1 MFLEY
6 NWLVK
11 HNLEV
16 DWNNGTIQFTKCPRT
31 CKLKHQNISFSSKY
45 QRTQTADD
53 NDKEQQEIG
62 KEPDPTNLENLPD
75 YIWPFTHL
83 FNKKK
88 FEKLLERRE

>member
-31 CKLKHQNISFSSKY
+31 CKLKHQNISFLSKY

-62 KEPDPTNLENLPD
+62 KEPDPTNLEDLPD
-75 YIWPFTHL
+75 YI
-83 FNKKK
+83 
-88 FEKLLERRE
+88 